1 MQIYRDKTIIG
12 MGYDLAKGDPED
24 IKEIFLM
31 DSERSGHIFGMGT
44 TRFGKAQSLDSLI
57 HTPDGFKRMG
67 DIKKGDIVSTPDN
80 KTATVIDIFP
90 QGILPLYKITLEDGR
105 TAEASGDHLWE
116 VYIGYSK
123 KKKKTIV
130 TTDLLRRIMQTK
142 KVFIQVC
149 NPSKKEKLKLVA
161 VKSINFSR
169 NAEAQCILLD
179 SPEHLYI
186 TDNYIVTHNTRLMES
201 MIEQDLRKG
210 NSVIFIDPK
219 SDYDIFSK
227 IVQVAFEENRE
238 DEIMYLSVIPDN
250 SIKFNPLSHFL
261 IPDEMVH
268 HTVSGIEAK
277 DQFFINVA
285 YETSLAIASSL
296 YMIKQANGNKE
307 QLNFSDILY
316 YVSQADMKDLRNTL
330 EKAVVEQKYVANQR
344 TMLHLLDQIIASPT
358 DYFSKVS
365 TTLRTMLT
373 QLTSGNMGTVMGLAR
388 ENPVIDRL
396 EAGKRIILI
405 VHTHALSTR
414 KVSYLMARNV
424 LSSIQS
430 FIGRVFE
437 QGLKINPPLCLYIDE
452 ASNVFYDGIENM
464 FNKAGGAGVWL
475 AAFTQS
481 VSDITAELGIDRT
494 KKIIDNTNTKIYL
507 RVNDPDTQR
516 FVSQSSGLIK
526 GYSHIIG
533 LGGSFT
539 LKQEEIPL
547 VSTDIIGNLK
557 KREMLFLGPDGR
569 YKGMTLFTKPSYVN
583 ITNKKEEKTNQAI
596 SSISQSSGKLDL
608 SDKAS
613 GKSVSGLSPADDIP
627 KDNDDWMWNGKQV
640 DKPAPLP
647 EEEHHLKKNKIFTI
661 FNNLFKKT
669 A

>member
-1 MQIYRDKTIIG
+1 MQIYKDKTIIG
-12 MGYDLAKGDPED
+12 MGYDLDKGDVDD

-44 TRFGKAQSLDSLI
+44 TRFGK
-57 HTPDGFKRMG
+57 
-67 DIKKGDIVSTPDN
+67 
-80 KTATVIDIFP
+80 
-90 QGILPLYKITLEDGR
+90 
-105 TAEASGDHLWE
+105 
-116 VYIGYSK
+116 
-123 KKKKTIV
+123 
-130 TTDLLRRIMQTK
+130 
-142 KVFIQVC
+142 
-149 NPSKKEKLKLVA
+149 
-161 VKSINFSR
+161 
-169 NAEAQCILLD
+169 
-179 SPEHLYI
+179 
-186 TDNYIVTHNTRLMES
+186 TRLMES

-219 SDYDIFSK
+219 SDYEIFSK
-227 IVQVAFEENRE
+227 IIQVAFEENRE

-296 YMIKQANGNKE
+296 YMINQAHESKE

-316 YVSQADMKDLRNTL
+316 YVSQKDMANLKNNL
-330 EKAVVEQKYVANQR
+330 EKANVEPKYAANQK
-344 TMLHLLDQIIASPT
+344 TMLHLLDQIINSPT

-396 EAGKRIILI
+396 EAGKRIILV

-430 FIGRVFE
+430 FVGRVFE
-437 QGLKINPPLCLYIDE
+437 KGLKINPPLCLYIDE

-481 VSDITAELGIDRT
+481 VSDITAELGIDKT

-507 RVNDPDTQR
+507 KVNDPDTQK
-516 FVSQSSGLIK
+516 FVSNSSGLIK

-539 LKQEEIPL
+539 LKQEETPL
-547 VSTDIIGNLK
+547 VSTDIVGNLK

-569 YKGMTLFTKPSYVN
+569 YKGMTLFTKSSYVN
-583 ITNKKEEKTNQAI
+583 ITNVKEKNNQAI
-596 SSISQSSGKLDL
+596 SQISQSSGKLDSL
-608 SDKAS
+608 DSAS
-613 GKSVSGLSPADDIP
+613 GKSDSLKSSVSGIP
-627 KDNDDWMWNGKQV
+627 KDEDWMWNGKLQ
-640 DKPAPLP
+640 DKSDNSINLTQEPNIGHKKSILSHLFFLP
-647 EEEHHLKKNKIFTI
+647 KTNKS
-661 FNNLFKKT
+661 KEVQK
-669 A
+669 

>member
-1 MQIYRDKTIIG
+1 MKIYKDRTIIG
-12 MGYDLAKGDPED
+12 MGYDLIKGDPED

-44 TRFGKAQSLDSLI
+44 TRFGK
-57 HTPDGFKRMG
+57 
-67 DIKKGDIVSTPDN
+67 
-80 KTATVIDIFP
+80 
-90 QGILPLYKITLEDGR
+90 
-105 TAEASGDHLWE
+105 
-116 VYIGYSK
+116 
-123 KKKKTIV
+123 
-130 TTDLLRRIMQTK
+130 
-142 KVFIQVC
+142 
-149 NPSKKEKLKLVA
+149 
-161 VKSINFSR
+161 
-169 NAEAQCILLD
+169 
-179 SPEHLYI
+179 
-186 TDNYIVTHNTRLMES
+186 TRLMES

-210 NSVIFIDPK
+210 NSIIFIDPK
-219 SDYDIFSK
+219 SDYEIFSK

-238 DEIMYLSVIPDN
+238 DEIMYLSVIPDY

-296 YMIKQANGNKE
+296 YMIKQANHNEE

-316 YVSQADMKDLRNTL
+316 YVSQTDMKDLRNTL
-330 EKAVVEQKYVANQR
+330 EKSIVEPKYAANQR

-373 QLTSGNMGTVMGLAR
+373 QLTSGNMGTVMGLSR

-396 EAGKRIILI
+396 EAGKRIILV

-430 FIGRVFE
+430 FVGRVFE
-437 QGLKINPPLCLYIDE
+437 EGLKINPPLCLYIDE

-481 VSDITAELGIDRT
+481 VSDITAELGIDKT

-507 RVNDPDTQR
+507 RVNDPDTQK
-516 FVSQSSGLIK
+516 FVSQSSGLVK
-526 GYSHIIG
+526 GYSHVIG
-533 LGGSFT
+533 LGGSFN
-539 LKQEEIPL
+539 LKQEEPPL

-583 ITNKKEEKTNQAI
+583 ITNKREEETNQAI
-596 SSISQSSGKLDL
+596 SSISQESGRLDL
-608 SDKAS
+608 SDKTS
-613 GKSVSGLSPADDIP
+613 GNSGSFNNSTAVPPEAG
-627 KDNDDWMWNGKQV
+627 DWMWDGRQD
-640 DKPAPLP
+640 DKPAPSVKP
-647 EEEHHLKKNKIFTI
+647 ARGIVRRIFDYFFTKK
-661 FNNLFKKT
+661 
-669 A
+669 AA